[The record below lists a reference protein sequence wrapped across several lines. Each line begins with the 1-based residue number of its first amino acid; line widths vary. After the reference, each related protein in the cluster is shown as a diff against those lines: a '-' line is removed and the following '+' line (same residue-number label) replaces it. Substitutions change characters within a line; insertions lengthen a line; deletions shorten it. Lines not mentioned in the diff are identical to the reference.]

1 MRWKLF
7 DWIVR
12 PWVPEG
18 RILPWW
24 AVAIRWALFPL
35 DSAYWT
41 MSRARGYQLLNDVW
55 VINGIHYTGAAM
67 RALADADGETY
78 RITRAGGTVM
88 LERVHTE
95 CSYNRAGFLC
105 DCDVLMKHP
114 EVVSKDVF
122 FGSGGRV
129 IRNLEGDEQ

>member
-18 RILPWW
+18 CILPWW

-41 MSRARGYQLLNDVW
+41 MSRARGYQLQNDVW

-88 LERVHTE
+88 LERVH
-95 CSYNRAGFLC
+95 NN
-105 DCDVLMKHP
+105 M
-114 EVVSKDVF
+114 
-122 FGSGGRV
+122 
-129 IRNLEGDEQ
+129 

>member
-18 RILPWW
+18 CILPWW

-41 MSRARGYQLLNDVW
+41 MSRTRGYQLQDDVW
-55 VINGIHYTGAAM
+55 VINGIRYTGAAM
-67 RALADADGETY
+67 RALADADGKTY
-78 RITRAGGTVM
+78 RITRTGGVVM
-88 LERVHTE
+88 LERVHNT
-95 CSYNRAGFLC
+95 N
-105 DCDVLMKHP
+105 
-114 EVVSKDVF
+114 
-122 FGSGGRV
+122 
-129 IRNLEGDEQ
+129 